1 MENGRDA
8 NHLGVAEQVGL
19 ALRGHRRELGQ
30 SQRAYAAAR
39 GMSRSQLARMEHDA
53 SGMKLGDVADALE
66 GTGYCLAVVPVDA
79 TPDMDWDPTD
89 LEARTRDGH
98 RFPANRLVKQSTYG
112 PYWWVYHEMM
122 GTGRKLYLDETHN
135 AGGQPLS
142 DADLEAIFAAWPGP
156 GTRFGPKPR
165 HGLGIPP
172 RPWPDGA

>member
-98 RFPANRLVKQSTYG
+98 RFPANRLVKRSTYG

-122 GTGRKLYLDETHN
+122 GTGRC
-135 AGGQPLS
+135 
-142 DADLEAIFAAWPGP
+142 
-156 GTRFGPKPR
+156 GPKP
-165 HGLGIPP
+165 
-172 RPWPDGA
+172 A

>member
-19 ALRGHRRELGQ
+19 ALRGHGRELGP

-98 RFPANRLVKQSTYG
+98 RFPANRLVKPSKYG

-122 GTGRKLYLDETHN
+122 GTGRCGPKPVWTAE
-135 AGGQPLS
+135 GF
-142 DADLEAIFAAWPGP
+142 EPGP

-172 RPWPDGA
+172 RFRLDGP

>member
-122 GTGRKLYLDETHN
+122 GTGRCGPK
-135 AGGQPLS
+135 P
-142 DADLEAIFAAWPGP
+142 AWTAEGFEPGP

-172 RPWPDGA
+172 RFRLDGP

>member
-98 RFPANRLVKQSTYG
+98 RFPRIGS
-112 PYWWVYHEMM
+112 
-122 GTGRKLYLDETHN
+122 
-135 AGGQPLS
+135 
-142 DADLEAIFAAWPGP
+142 
-156 GTRFGPKPR
+156 
-165 HGLGIPP
+165 
-172 RPWPDGA
+172 